1 MCVYVSVFLTVL
13 LFFIVFVVVT
23 VCLPHC
29 DQTTLLSS
37 VHIGPDQSEWREV
50 LDCCLTQLSD
60 WCFCVCR
67 LIGTFRMVL
76 QKVVEEGHLEVS
88 DTLID
93 DNNTAIRVR
102 CEDRRQC
109 VCVCMFMFWSD
120 RSEML
125 FFHITHPLTKTS
137 IHIFHHRGLFL
148 QNLHKNVVVMVTS
161 TRRL

>member
-1 MCVYVSVFLTVL
+1 
-13 LFFIVFVVVT
+13 
-23 VCLPHC
+23 
-29 DQTTLLSS
+29 
-37 VHIGPDQSEWREV
+37 
-50 LDCCLTQLSD
+50 
-60 WCFCVCR
+60 
-67 LIGTFRMVL
+67 MVL

-148 QNLHKNVVVMVTS
+148 QNLHKNVVVMVTF
-161 TRRL
+161 TQAIEDCFIYFFCVIHHHVQVDFCMGPAHLC